1 MFALRLA
8 AATQRVLL
16 LDWTHPVA
24 LTEFLVPSLIDWR
37 ITPDVSAALR
47 GNQLRVHWSSPSQP
61 VPAEVRTSG
70 PSSIHALLR
79 TQQARQLAGCAH
91 TVPRAMRR
99 NTLPARSSPP
109 GRCSTRLPGT

>member
-1 MFALRLA
+1 MPCRLGAAGERFRGIMFALRLA

-47 GNQLRVHWSSPSQP
+47 GNQLRVHWSHPSQP

-70 PSSIHALLR
+70 QPA
-79 TQQARQLAGCAH
+79 ARPASTRCCAH
-91 TVPRAMRR
+91 SR
-99 NTLPARSSPP
+99 PASWPVA
-109 GRCSTRLPGT
+109 RLQCPAP